1 MFTDMSVSSDLNNK
15 FNNFLK
21 MDNIDLG
28 ISFSIYILQVRNLAI
43 HNTCFLFL
51 YIFKIAGKFYVT
63 I

>member
-28 ISFSIYILQVRNLAI
+28 ISFSIYILQV
-43 HNTCFLFL
+43 
-51 YIFKIAGKFYVT
+51 
-63 I
+63 